1 MQIFGSSERSE
12 KIPRFASPDFELVG
26 GPWPKVPSD
35 PVSGL
40 LPSYTHPL
48 RSNPSTTMKS
58 QSKNQSTNTAN
69 EADDNLMAMKKLQ
82 LRRVLRELDEV
93 RGVGT
98 SLITLMVPP
107 TGSLQRTLTK
117 LHDELAL
124 SDQIQSRV

>member
-1 MQIFGSSERSE
+1 
-12 KIPRFASPDFELVG
+12 
-26 GPWPKVPSD
+26 
-35 PVSGL
+35 
-40 LPSYTHPL
+40 
-48 RSNPSTTMKS
+48 
-58 QSKNQSTNTAN
+58 
-69 EADDNLMAMKKLQ
+69 MAMKKLQ

-107 TGSLQRTLTK
+107 TGSLPRTLTK

>member
-1 MQIFGSSERSE
+1 
-12 KIPRFASPDFELVG
+12 
-26 GPWPKVPSD
+26 
-35 PVSGL
+35 
-40 LPSYTHPL
+40 
-48 RSNPSTTMKS
+48 MKS